1 MMMMTGD
8 DDDAGDDGED
18 GDGDHDD
25 DGDWD
30 EQDNADVP
38 NACHRRRAIAA
49 STRDRSLNLPP
60 TRHH

>member
-1 MMMMTGD
+1 MMMTGD

-49 STRDRSLNLPP
+49 STRDRS
-60 TRHH
+60 